1 MGEEGQSAACPP
13 TCPALAWP
21 GQEKAS
27 LMSPGWAPEDRGA
40 ERLFSI
46 FRALSP
52 DPLLLKHNTTSKEP
66 RAKP

>member
-1 MGEEGQSAACPP
+1 
-13 TCPALAWP
+13 
-21 GQEKAS
+21 
-27 LMSPGWAPEDRGA
+27 MSPGWAPEDRGA